1 MTERAAQPA
10 AGSGRDAARPTVA
23 AVPIALIRAREAVM
37 THFRPL
43 LAERGYT
50 EQQWR
55 VLRVLDE
62 FGPVDPTQLAQRS
75 ALLMPSLTRILKTLE
90 ERGDVERGGDPSDGR
105 RSLVRVTAKARATI
119 AQAAAST
126 EAAYAQIERQFG
138 AAKMAT
144 LLQLLDELARIEPP
158 AGGG

>member
-1 MTERAAQPA
+1 MAERAVRPEVEP
-10 AGSGRDAARPTVA
+10 GPEAARPTVA

-62 FGPVDPTQLAQRS
+62 FGPVDPTQLAERS

-90 ERGDVERGGDPSDGR
+90 ERGDVERGADSNDGR
-105 RSLVRVTAKARATI
+105 RSVVSATAQARATI

-126 EAAYAQIERQFG
+126 ETAYADIERQFG
-138 AAKMAT
+138 AEKMAT
-144 LLQLLDELARIEPP
+144 LLELLEELARIGPP
-158 AGGG
+158 EGGS